1 MADRNN
7 SQSANQDPKPQNS
20 PVIATISGQSIQGPL
35 QTFEEANPGD
45 RVQSEI
51 TLNFNTNEVKFNDVS
66 EPILDM
72 SNDENIISIDAR
84 AIVYKEI
91 PFGEIINTEF
101 KTYPSK
107 G

>member
-1 MADRNN
+1 MADRDN
-7 SQSANQDPKPQNS
+7 SQSANQAPKPQDS
-20 PVIATISGQSIQGPL
+20 PIIATISGQSIQGPS
-35 QTFEEANPGD
+35 QTFEEANSGD

-51 TLNFNTNEVKFNDVS
+51 TLNFNTDEVKFNDVS

>member
-7 SQSANQDPKPQNS
+7 SQSTNQAPKPQNS
-20 PVIATISGQSIQGPL
+20 PVLATISGQSIQAPS
-35 QTFEEANPGD
+35 QTFEEANAGD
-45 RVQSEI
+45 RVQSEV
-51 TLNFNTNEVKFNDVS
+51 TLNFNTAEAKFNDIS

-91 PFGEIINTEF
+91 PFGEVINTEF
-101 KTYPSK
+101 KTYPFK